1 MKPQLVDLNEIFKDN
16 SSLLLKNKP
25 PVKNKPI
32 VKNKSPKKNTS
43 YKFNYNSLFNFL
55 GLIGI
60 LIGLYFLH
68 RRKKDKE
75 KRKGDFENR
84 IYKLKDII
92 KNNDEFIL

>member
-16 SSLLLKNKP
+16 SSLFLKNE
-25 PVKNKPI
+25 PVIKNK
-32 VKNKSPKKNTS
+32 VKPNKNIN

-60 LIGLYFLH
+60 LIGIYFLH
-68 RRKKDKE
+68 RRKRDKE
-75 KRKGDFENR
+75 KRKEDFENR

>member
-1 MKPQLVDLNEIFKDN
+1 MKPKLVDLNEIFKDN
-16 SSLLLKNKP
+16 SSLFFKNEPVIKNKM
-25 PVKNKPI
+25 N
-32 VKNKSPKKNTS
+32 PKKTIN
-43 YKFNYNSLFNFL
+43 YKFNYKSLFNFL

-68 RRKKDKE
+68 RRKRDKE
-75 KRKGDFENR
+75 KRKGDFEGR

>member
-1 MKPQLVDLNEIFKDN
+1 MKPKLVDLNEIFKDN
-16 SSLLLKNKP
+16 SSLFFKNEPVIKNK
-25 PVKNKPI
+25 VK
-32 VKNKSPKKNTS
+32 PKKNIN

-60 LIGLYFLH
+60 LIGIYFLH
-68 RRKKDKE
+68 RRKRDKE
-75 KRKGDFENR
+75 KRKDDFEGR